1 MSGIRTNAAA
11 ELLGVSPSTLRSWER
26 RLGYPRPRRTP
37 GNHRQYD
44 LGELEALRDAL
55 HETGNISSAVE
66 IAQRRGRGIA
76 SPARLLQAFDR
87 FDEAA
92 ADREMEQSLAVR
104 SVERSVEEV
113 LLRGLEMAARRS
125 NHEVEL
131 EHACRWAT
139 GWLHAARRLAPAASR
154 PEGVLLLESGTGPS
168 VESVHSQAL
177 ELAMRRAGLHVLA
190 LSADLAESRFQSA
203 IRALRPA
210 AVVLCGAEA
219 RLDVVGTRLRN
230 VLNEQDGSRLF
241 GYRTARL
248 VSGRRGA
255 PVLGSSPF
263 EATANLIAALEQ
275 PASAQPQ
282 RGHGAQHGRARA
294 SA

>member
-1 MSGIRTNAAA
+1 
-11 ELLGVSPSTLRSWER
+11 
-26 RLGYPRPRRTP
+26 
-37 GNHRQYD
+37 
-44 LGELEALRDAL
+44 
-55 HETGNISSAVE
+55 
-66 IAQRRGRGIA
+66 
-76 SPARLLQAFDR
+76 
-87 FDEAA
+87 
-92 ADREMEQSLAVR
+92 
-104 SVERSVEEV
+104 
-113 LLRGLEMAARRS
+113 MAARRS

-154 PEGVLLLESGTGPS
+154 PEGVLLLESGSGPS

-219 RLDVVGTRLRN
+219 RLDVVGTRLRSI
-230 VLNEQDGSRLF
+230 LNERDGSRLF

-275 PASAQPQ
+275 PAAAAGQLGQ
-282 RGHGAQHGRARA
+282 GAQRRRARA